1 MALESVELDGFWPRD
16 RDGINAFLEDNVMA
30 STLLNFGVN
39 HASLP
44 TGIHASIPDEMKNL
58 AEEIARLS
66 EELEEDFDFQ
76 GIFLGGCLLYTSPSP
91 RDLSTSRMPSSA

>member
-1 MALESVELDGFWPRD
+1 MV
-16 RDGINAFLEDNVMA
+16 

-44 TGIHASIPDEMKNL
+44 TGIHAPIPDEMNNL

-66 EELEEDFDFQ
+66 EEIEEDFDFQ
-76 GIFLGGCLLYTSPSP
+76 GIFLGGNYKEYNVGHRQVFDARKGNLVVLDT
-91 RDLSTSRMPSSA
+91 SSAK